1 MAFNAT
7 EFRANLKHGGAR
19 PNLFEVAI
27 TIPDSVDAERQVRF
41 MVESASA
48 PAYTTGFVNI
58 PYFGRDTKWFG
69 DRAYSAWS
77 VSVIADDDHALR
89 KALES
94 WQDRGSRGDWGT
106 NHIEQSRGLQLYT
119 DATVIAYDKEGNQS
133 RSLKLINVFPVMIGP
148 MEYSWSANN
157 QIQRFSVDFEFDY
170 YTEV

>member
-1 MAFNAT
+1 MAFSAV

-27 TIPDSVDAERQVRF
+27 TIPDNVNAERQVKF
-41 MVESASA
+41 LVEAASS

-69 DRAYSAWS
+69 DRAYSSWS
-77 VSVIADDDHALR
+77 VSVIADEGHELR

-106 NHIEQSRGLQLYT
+106 NNIEQAQSLQLYT
-119 DATVIAYDKEGNQS
+119 DATITAFRKDGETD
-133 RSLKLINVFPVMIGP
+133 RSIKLFNLFPVMIGP
-148 MEYSWSANN
+148 MEYSWAANN
-157 QIQRFSVDFEFDY
+157 QIQKFSVDFEFDY
-170 YTEV
+170 YL

>member
-41 MVESASA
+41 MVEAASA
-48 PAYTTGFVNI
+48 PAYTTGFVDV

-69 DRAYSAWS
+69 DRTYSAWS
-77 VSVIADDDHALR
+77 VSVIADEDYTLR
-89 KALES
+89 KAIEA
-94 WQDRGSRGDWGT
+94 WQDRGARGDWGT

-119 DATVIAYDKEGNQS
+119 DATVIAYGKEGEKI
-133 RSLKLINVFPVMIGP
+133 RELKMHNLFPVNIGP
-148 MEYSWSANN
+148 LEFSWSANN
-157 QIQRFSVDFEFDY
+157 QIQRFSCDFEFDY
-170 YTEV
+170 YTEL